1 MSPHS
6 SHRHLVARGFASLAV
21 ALAALGAAAWPV
33 SAVAPSER
41 PSAAGPGA
49 ATSPAKPGLQ
59 AVLGLLARTEGRQRF
74 KGVRVQQCVRQDMVL
89 DARARIDHLDGQ
101 NYQIALTGPKEL
113 DGLSL
118 LLERNQLTAF
128 FPREALLFQS
138 DVSAT
143 GEEVRDL
150 VLGRVTTDVEALQR
164 HYRLSVAPE
173 TDIVALYPCWRVT
186 AEPVGGY
193 GPESPPGR
201 RFWVARETGLV
212 MKEERFWGPA
222 DAAYFTSRYESVS
235 FVGKPSIGISPPKGV
250 SRLRLEAGSPTEM
263 RRFPTPEAA
272 RAAGKAVALPTAV
285 PATFKLRAVDVMTLY
300 GTDLV
305 FLRYD
310 DGLSHV
316 VVTYRTKP
324 NMFLTLVAGAFALAL
339 VEKISALSY
348 HAPNNY
354 AVVEKGDYLV
364 YAYGDLYQ
372 DVLKGMAQSVPLGP
386 TPRAGGQ

>member
-1 MSPHS
+1 VREVLALIA
-6 SHRHLVARGFASLAV
+6 RH
-21 ALAALGAAAWPV
+21 
-33 SAVAPSER
+33 
-41 PSAAGPGA
+41 
-49 ATSPAKPGLQ
+49 
-59 AVLGLLARTEGRQRF
+59 EGRQRF

-89 DARARIDHLDGQ
+89 DARAKVDHLDGQ

-113 DGLSL
+113 VGLNL
-118 LLERNQLTAF
+118 LLEQNHITAF

-138 DVSAT
+138 DVPVAA
-143 GEEVRDL
+143 EEVRDL
-150 VLGRVTTDVEALQR
+150 VMGRFTTDPQALQR
-164 HYRLSVAPE
+164 HYRLTVAAEP
-173 TDIVALYPCWRVT
+173 DIVALYPCWRVT
-186 AEPVGGY
+186 AEPAGGY

-201 RFWVARETGLV
+201 RFWVAKETGLV
-212 MKEERFWGPA
+212 MKEERFWGPS
-222 DAAYFTSRYESVS
+222 DAAYFTSRYESLS
-235 FVGKPSIGISPPKGV
+235 LAGKPAVGLTPPKGV
-250 SRLRLEAGSPTEM
+250 SRLRLASGSPTEM
-263 RRFPTPEAA
+263 RRFPTVEAA
-272 RAAGKAVALPTAV
+272 RAAGKAVALPAVV
-285 PATFKLRAVDVMTLY
+285 PANYQLRAVDVMSLY

-324 NMFLTLVAGAFALAL
+324 NVFLTLVAGAFALAL

-364 YAYGDLYQ
+364 YAYGDMYQ

-386 TPRAGGQ
+386 ATQPGGR